1 MKIRFILVGKPH
13 ASYFEKGYEE
23 YRKRLLK
30 YADSVEIV
38 YVKETKL
45 SDKPNEK
52 EIEKALDKEAM
63 DIQKNLQKNSCIVTL
78 DIHGKEYDSYSF
90 SSLIGNIKEKFTSI
104 DFIIGSSYGLSN
116 KVRNFSHYLVKLSP
130 LTFTHPLTLLIV
142 EEQVY
147 RAFKILSNET
157 YQK

>member
-1 MKIRFILVGKPH
+1 MKLRFILVGKPH
-13 ASYFEKGYEE
+13 EDYLKKGYEE
-23 YRKRLLK
+23 YKKRLLK
-30 YADSVEIV
+30 YADSIEII

-45 SDKPNEK
+45 NDKPSLL
-52 EIEKALDKEAM
+52 EIEKALDKEAD
-63 DIQKNLQKNSCIVTL
+63 DIKKNLQKNSCIVTL
-78 DIHGKEYDSYSF
+78 DLHGKEYDSYSF
-90 SSLIGNIKEKFTSI
+90 SSLIGNIKEKFTNI

-116 KVRNFSHYLVKLSP
+116 KVRNFSDYLVKLSS
-130 LTFTHPLTLLIV
+130 LTFTHPLSLLIV